1 MADYL
6 WYAAFGSNLSYD
18 RFEKYLVGGSAAL
31 ASDAPE
37 RGARDA
43 SPPIDE
49 DVLEV
54 EHEVYFALEAAKWG
68 GGGVAF
74 LSAEKSE
81 TTTICRLHKITVEQF
96 EDVHMQESRG
106 DHPAVLNLNALSA
119 EGSLMQYDGSLYG
132 LALLLGTHDDG
143 CPIVT
148 LTTDRSD
155 LGPNCPS
162 VGYAATIAS
171 GLVEFTDMTPA
182 SATDY
187 VMGKRGVDDRL
198 NRVELERVVNE
209 QGPPA

>member
-6 WYAAFGSNLSYD
+6 WYAAFGSNLSYA

-31 ASDAPE
+31 ASDVPE

-43 SPPIDE
+43 SPPIAE

-54 EHEVYFALEAAKWG
+54 DHEVYFAIEAAKWD

-74 LSAEKSE
+74 LSAEKSA
-81 TTTICRLHKITVEQF
+81 TTTICRLHKITVGQF
-96 EDVHMQESRG
+96 EDVHMQEARG
-106 DHPAVLNLNALSA
+106 EHPAVLDLAELS
-119 EGSLMQYDGSLYG
+119 EHGSLMQYDGSLYG

-148 LTTDRSD
+148 LTTDRTD
-155 LGPNCPS
+155 LAANCPS

-187 VMGKRGVDDRL
+187 VMGKRGVDERLDRA
-198 NRVELERVVNE
+198 ELQRVVAE
-209 QGPPA
+209 QGD

>member
-6 WYAAFGSNLSYD
+6 WYAAFGSNLSYA

-37 RGARDA
+37 RGARDT

-49 DVLEV
+49 DTLEV
-54 EHEVYFALEAAKWG
+54 PHEVYFAWQADKWD

-74 LSAEKSE
+74 LSAEQSE
-81 TTTICRLHKITVEQF
+81 TTTICRLHKITVGQF

-106 DHPAVLNLNALSA
+106 AHPVALDLEELSA
-119 EGSLMQYDGSLYG
+119 NGSLMQYDGSLYG
-132 LALLLGTHDDG
+132 LALLLGIHDDG

-148 LTTDRSD
+148 LTTNRTD
-155 LGPNCPS
+155 LVPNCPS

-171 GLVEFTDMTPA
+171 GLVEFTDMTPV

-187 VMGKRGVDDRL
+187 VMAKRGVDHRLDRA
-198 NRVELERVVNE
+198 ELERIVIE
-209 QGPPA
+209 QGQ